1 MMLYYWINKLTD
13 SGTTSPL
20 DFIFCVKINIY
31 SLLFSL
37 LLFDLLHLQK
47 KVW

>member
-1 MMLYYWINKLTD
+1 MTLHCWINKLTD
-13 SGTTSPL
+13 SGATLPL

-31 SLLFSL
+31 TLLFSL